1 MVYNVI
7 QILAHFGI
15 FGIFSEGSCCK
26 RGAINVWLIL

>member
-15 FGIFSEGSCCK
+15 FGIFLREVVVREERSMCGS
-26 RGAINVWLIL
+26 